1 MGGKGQSAFCSVRA
15 VSAVEKRI
23 TGLATLMGSRGRWE
37 REVVTFEMEM
47 LGLLGVDGNR
57 PACL

>member
-1 MGGKGQSAFCSVRA
+1 MRA

-23 TGLATLMGSRGRWE
+23 TGLAALMGSRGRWE

-47 LGLLGVDGNR
+47 LGPLGVDGNR